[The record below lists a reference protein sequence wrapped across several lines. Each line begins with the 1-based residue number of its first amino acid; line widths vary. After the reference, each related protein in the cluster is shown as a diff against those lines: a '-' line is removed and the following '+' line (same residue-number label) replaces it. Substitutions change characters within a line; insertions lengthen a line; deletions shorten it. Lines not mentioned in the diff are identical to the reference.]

1 MKKFTIQIE
10 TLKTKRFCIFTKKFL
25 NDKCPICFDNILP
38 ETRAKV
44 GCNHSFCINCIKE
57 YIIFSENKKSL
68 TCPCCRQSITNMKVL
83 NKIEMNNIKNLVNV
97 PQSPLVNVPQSP
109 LVNVPREHNM
119 IDRIPNISRFSEIRL
134 YQRREERIVITRST
148 DTRI

>member
-10 TLKTKRFCIFTKKFL
+10 TLKTKKFCIFTKKFL
-25 NDKCPICFDNILP
+25 NDECPICFDNILP

-68 TCPCCRQSITNMKVL
+68 TCPCCRQTITSMKLV

-97 PQSPLVNVPQSP
+97 PQSPLVNVPQ
-109 LVNVPREHNM
+109 EHI
-119 IDRIPNISRFSEIRL
+119 IDRIPNEPRFSEIRV
-134 YQRREERIVITRST
+134 YQRRVEQFIITRST
-148 DTRI
+148 DARI